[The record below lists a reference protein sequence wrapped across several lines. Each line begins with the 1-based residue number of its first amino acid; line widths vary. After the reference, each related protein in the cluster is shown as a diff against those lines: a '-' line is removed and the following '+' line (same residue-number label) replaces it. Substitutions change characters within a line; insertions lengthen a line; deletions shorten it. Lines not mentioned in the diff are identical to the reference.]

1 MSWAVAQENTMDD
14 EDLMTEEDRNRE
26 YLRQHP
32 AQELSLWMDW
42 VQTVCRGRKIAPP
55 TGHEWDTLTASF
67 HHGKMPITSVDELEA
82 MRKQPN
88 TTMTAA
94 PRAVD

>member
-1 MSWAVAQENTMDD
+1 MDH
-14 EDLMTEEDRNRE
+14 EDTLTEEDCNRE

-42 VQTVCRGRKIAPP
+42 VQTVCRWRKIAPP
-55 TGHEWDTLTASF
+55 TGREWDALTANF

-82 MRKQPN
+82 MRLQPN
-88 TTMTAA
+88 TISTNTKN
-94 PRAVD
+94 